1 MRTAAMREGEHR
13 NNLLPECSE
22 RMGTNMKEFSFSTR
36 IFFGDSALKRLNQVV
51 NKRVLIVTDDY
62 MQKSGTVDHVAGFL
76 TNCQVSVF
84 DKVQPEPSIEI
95 VSLGVKFAVEMN
107 AQVIVALGGGS
118 ALDAA
123 KAISVISKRLN
134 PDTVNIEECFAIPTT
149 SGTGSEVTDY
159 SVITDTERGIK
170 YPLYG
175 EKFRPATAILDPELV
190 ATAPPQVTAAT
201 GMDVLTHAIEAYVS
215 ENASDFTDALAEK
228 AVTLCMR
235 FLPLAY
241 KDGGDL
247 LAREKMHNASCLAG
261 LAFNTSGLGLNHSI
275 AHAVGAK
282 LHISHGKINAMLL
295 PFVIDFNANL
305 AGAEEFSVTA
315 RKYQRIAKISD
326 LSAPSVIVGV
336 AALHRAIAEM
346 NKLMQIPAT
355 LRENG
360 TDLKLFDSLRNEIVA
375 AALDDV
381 CTKTNPRSV
390 KAEDVEAI
398 LKRVRG

>member
-1 MRTAAMREGEHR
+1 
-13 NNLLPECSE
+13 
-22 RMGTNMKEFSFSTR
+22 MKEFSFSTR
-36 IFFGDSALKRLNQVV
+36 IFYGDGALTRLNGVK
-51 NKRVLIVTDDY
+51 NKRVMIVTDDY
-62 MQKSGTVDHVAGFL
+62 MRKSGTVDHVAGFL

-84 DKVQPEPSIEI
+84 DKVLPEPSIDV
-95 VSLGVKFAVEMN
+95 VSLGVKFAVETK

-123 KAISVISKRLN
+123 KAISVISKRLY
-134 PDTVNIEECFAIPTT
+134 PDTVDIEECFAIPTT

-159 SVITDTERGIK
+159 SVITDTEKGTK

-175 EKFRPATAILDPELV
+175 EKFRPPTAILDPELV
-190 ATAPPQVTAAT
+190 ASAPPFVTAAT

-215 ENASDFTDALAEK
+215 GNASDFTDALAEK

-241 KDGGDL
+241 KNGKDL

-261 LAFNTSGLGLNHSI
+261 LAFNSSGLGLNHSI

-282 LHISHGKINAMLL
+282 LHISHGIINAMLL
-295 PFVIDFNANL
+295 PLVIDFNANL
-305 AGAEEFSVTA
+305 AGAGDFSVTA

-336 AALHRAIAEM
+336 STLNRTISDM
-346 NKLMQIPAT
+346 NKLLQIPAT

-360 TDLKLFDSLRNEIVA
+360 SDLPLFDSLRNEIVY
-375 AALDDV
+375 AALNDV
-381 CTKTNPRSV
+381 CTKTNPRKV
-390 KAEDVEAI
+390 RAEDVETI
-398 LKRVRG
+398 LKRLRG